1 MPWIY
6 HDVRFQDHKTGEH
19 PESPARLKSIQERLE
34 KSEVLQQFIRK
45 PVVQA
50 TWEQMRAVHG
60 EEYLHSVAERAKQ
73 GGGRIE
79 TDTVMS
85 RESFDV
91 AKLAAGTAI
100 DAVDQ
105 VMSSKGEQAVC
116 LIRPPG
122 HHAVVDHAMG
132 FCLMNNIAIA
142 AAWGLNHHRLD
153 RILIV
158 DWDVHHGNGTQDIFY
173 ESGRVYFF
181 SAHRF
186 PFYPGTGDSDETGHG
201 NGLGATFNLPLKFGI
216 SRKEYLTRFETMLA
230 DAAKK
235 CRPQLVL
242 LSAGFDTHQLD
253 PIGSLGLESE
263 DYDSLT
269 KLVLDVASTYCEG
282 RMVSLLEGGYHLAAL
297 AESVEVHLQRIAK
310 G

>member
-19 PESPARLKSIQERLE
+19 PERPARLAAIQARLE
-34 KSEVLQQFIRK
+34 KSDVLKKFERRPI
-45 PVVQA
+45 VAA

-60 EEYLHSVAERAKQ
+60 EEYLKSLGEWTQR

-85 RESFDV
+85 RDSFEV
-91 AKLAAGTAI
+91 AKLASGTAI

-105 VMSSKGEQAVC
+105 VLRTKGEEAVC

-122 HHAVVDHAMG
+122 HHALVNEAMG
-132 FCLMNNIAIA
+132 FCLLNNVAVA

-186 PFYPGTGDSDETGHG
+186 PFYPGTGDSDETGKG
-201 NGLGATFNLPLKFGI
+201 EGLGATFNLPLGFGI
-216 SRKEYLTRFETMLA
+216 SRKEYLARFERMLN
-230 DAAKK
+230 DAASK
-235 CRPQLVL
+235 CKPQLVL
-242 LSAGFDTHQLD
+242 LSAGFDAHKDD

-263 DYDSLT
+263 DFGALT
-269 KLVLDVASTYCEG
+269 KMVQEVAGKYCEG
-282 RMVSLLEGGYHLAAL
+282 RLVSLLEGGYNLEAL
-297 AESVEVHLQRIAK
+297 AESVEVHLNGIA

>member
-1 MPWIY
+1 VPWIY
-6 HDVRFQDHKTGEH
+6 QDVRFQDHKTGEH
-19 PESPARLKSIQERLE
+19 PECPERLKSIQERLE
-34 KSEVLQQFIRK
+34 QSDVLKGFQRRPI
-45 PVVQA
+45 VGA

-60 EEYLHSVAERAKQ
+60 EEHLQSLAEWGKR

-79 TDTVMS
+79 ADTVMS
-85 RESFDV
+85 RDSFEV

-105 VMSSKGEQAVC
+105 VMRSKGERAMC

-122 HHAVVDHAMG
+122 HHALVDQAMG
-132 FCLMNNIAIA
+132 FCLMNNVAIA

-173 ESGRVYFF
+173 ESGRVFFF

-186 PFYPGTGDSDETGHG
+186 PFYPGTGDEDETGRG
-201 NGLGATFNLPLKFGI
+201 GGLGATFNLPLAYGI
-216 SRKEYLTRFETMLA
+216 SRKEYLTRFESMLG
-230 DAAKK
+230 DAARK
-235 CRPQLVL
+235 CKPQLIL
-242 LSAGFDTHQLD
+242 LSAGFDAHRLD
-253 PIGSLGLESE
+253 PIGSLGLETE
-263 DYDSLT
+263 DFGTLT
-269 KLVLDVASTYCEG
+269 RMVLDVAKSYCEG
-282 RMVSLLEGGYHLAAL
+282 RMVSLLEGGDHLGAL
-297 AESVEVHLQRIAK
+297 AESVEVHLKGIA